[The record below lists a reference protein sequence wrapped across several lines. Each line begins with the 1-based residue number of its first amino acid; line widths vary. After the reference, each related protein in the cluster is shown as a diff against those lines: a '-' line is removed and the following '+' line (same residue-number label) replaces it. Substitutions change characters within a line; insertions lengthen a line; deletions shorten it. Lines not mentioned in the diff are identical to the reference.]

1 MTVPVR
7 AVEVVFG
14 VTSKSTLPVPFT
26 EVPLIGPSRI
36 VTHGTEELA
45 VHVHEE
51 TLAVTS
57 TDSAIRFVPVFAMVL
72 GRFGMNDS
80 N

>member
-51 TLAVTS
+51 TFAVTS
-57 TDSAIRFVPVFAMVL
+57 TDSAMRFVPVFAMVL